1 MARRIGTP
9 GRAGAARLSRAAR
22 PWIVPLAR
30 FGYAAKGVVYLIV
43 GVLAALAVVRG
54 RGETPDQEGA
64 LETIL
69 EQPFGRVLLALVAVG
84 LAGYVVW
91 RFVQAVQDTE
101 GHGSDAKG
109 LGLRALYAGSG
120 LVYTGLAAAAVRL
133 VAGGRGGGDSE
144 ASSREWTAELLAQPF
159 GQVLVALAGLGILGF
174 AAYQFYEAYTAR
186 FEERLDTRGMD
197 GRVRALAVRAGRAG
211 LAARGVV
218 FAIIGLFLLQAA
230 LHEDAGEARG
240 LRGALRA
247 LEAWPLGPWILTVVA
262 LGLAT
267 YGVYQLVEARYRRIA
282 V

>member
-1 MARRIGTP
+1 
-9 GRAGAARLSRAAR
+9 
-22 PWIVPLAR
+22 
-30 FGYAAKGVVYLIV
+30 
-43 GVLAALAVVRG
+43 
-54 RGETPDQEGA
+54 
-64 LETIL
+64 
-69 EQPFGRVLLALVAVG
+69 
-84 LAGYVVW
+84 
-91 RFVQAVQDTE
+91 
-101 GHGSDAKG
+101 
-109 LGLRALYAGSG
+109 
-120 LVYTGLAAAAVRL
+120 VRL